1 MKTLKIL
8 LAEDEALVRQGIK
21 ALLEKDV
28 IGASIYEAGDG
39 YEVIRLLQ
47 EHPIDVVL
55 LDIRMPGKSGMET
68 LQEIKKSFPKT
79 SVIAVTGLEGTE
91 LILNLLRDGIHGF
104 VQKINGVEEVLK
116 ALHAVLSGGRYFSE
130 NVMYAIQTHADRWET
145 VPPVNF
151 HERELKLL
159 KAMAEGLTTKEIADR
174 HHISVRTAETNRQR
188 LLDKTQSLNTAGLLA
203 YAFRNGII

>member
-21 ALLEKDV
+21 ALLEKNV
-28 IGASIYEAGDG
+28 PGATLYEAGDG

-68 LQEIKKSFPKT
+68 LLEIKKSFRKT
-79 SVIAVTGLEGTE
+79 SVIVVTGLEGTE

-104 VQKINGVEEVLK
+104 VQKINGVEEVMK
-116 ALHAVLSGGRYFSE
+116 AIRAVLSGGRYFSE
-130 NVMYAIQTHADRWET
+130 NVMQAIQTHADRWET